1 MTNKKSGEVEEGDDR
16 YMAKELLDHIQRE
29 DLPLCDI
36 FSLGATMYEVCLGRP
51 LPTGG
56 DEWHAIRR
64 GELQVMFD
72 TPPVLKSIVANMLHP
87 KAKRRPTAAA
97 LLRIEALLSPDEGRE
112 FVEAN
117 RTLADQ
123 QQQRPDEKRGRKKRS
138 TGSVAIIPASISAG
152 ADDDRLYLMFDD
164 TSAIPSAELK
174 AFARQSGVEGL
185 PDCIYGT
192 IAEYSRNFFR
202 VNEIIR
208 KSGVAGLSKKDS
220 IMIRTVSPALE
231 ALPVFSFAQYCVYR
245 GVYFEEQKD
254 VFRFRDLWHDG
265 RPFVE
270 SSFLST
276 SALHIES
283 PELNAFNGRNTYF
296 AIFSKKGRLIQRY
309 SDENCQEEAEVL
321 FDLGTS
327 FRILS
332 FDDTMPDK
340 EHGTDLNQAGRYRIV
355 MGEI

>member
-1 MTNKKSGEVEEGDDR
+1 MTNKKSGEVEEGDNR
-16 YMAKELLDHIQRE
+16 YMAKELLDYIQRE

-72 TPPVLKSIVANMLHP
+72 TPPVLKSIISNMLHP
-87 KAKRRPTAAA
+87 VAKHRPTAAA
-97 LLRIEALLSPDEGRE
+97 LLRIEELLSPEQRE
-112 FVEAN
+112 SVEAN
-117 RTLADQ
+117 RTLAD
-123 QQQRPDEKRGRKKRS
+123 REEKKN
-138 TGSVAIIPASISAG
+138 SVAVVPASNSAG
-152 ADDDRLYLMFDD
+152 ADDGRLYMMFDD
-164 TSAIPSAELK
+164 TRALPSAELE
-174 AFARQSGVEGL
+174 AFARQLGVEGL

-220 IMIRTVSPALE
+220 IMVRSVSLALE
-231 ALPVFSFAQYCVYR
+231 ALPVFSFGQYCVYR
-245 GVYFEEQKD
+245 GVYFEKQKD

-296 AIFSKKGRLIQRY
+296 AIFSKTGRLIQGH
-309 SDENCQEEAEVL
+309 SDEDWKKEAEVL

-340 EHGTDLNQAGRYRIV
+340 EHGTGLDQAGRYRIV
-355 MGEI
+355 MEEI